1 MLPYSGDHHIFFMQ
15 RVVLKPMSIGL
26 FGRAPAPRLSDG
38 VISVAGEQVENDSS
52 EEHVLLVSTPS
63 VPYYKTFCHF

>member
-1 MLPYSGDHHIFFMQ
+1 MLPYRGDHHIFFMQ

-38 VISVAGEQVENDSS
+38 VISVVGEQVENDSS
-52 EEHVLLVSTPS
+52 EGACSFSFYSLRSKL
-63 VPYYKTFCHF
+63 